1 MIIDKINT
9 TLKMAMKAS
18 QKDEVLAIRNIL
30 EKIKK
35 RQVDSQKQ
43 IDENEIIQVIN
54 KYAKQLRDSI
64 EQFESG
70 NRIDLA
76 QKEKNE
82 LKIVEQFLPKQ
93 LTREEIN
100 QIVINVITK
109 INAQNMSDM
118 GSVMKEVIK
127 ITKGTAD
134 GKIISELVREQLK

>member
-1 MIIDKINT
+1 MIIDKINK
-9 TLKMAMKAS
+9 TLKTAMKAS
-18 QKDEVLAIRNIL
+18 QKNEVLAVRNIL

-43 IDENEIIQVIN
+43 LNENEIIQVIN

-76 QKEKNE
+76 EKEKNE
-82 LKIVEQFLPKQ
+82 LKIVKQFLPQQ

-100 QIVINVITK
+100 TIVTNVIAKTD
-109 INAQNMSDM
+109 AQNMSDM
-118 GSVMKEVIK
+118 GRVMKEVIN
-127 ITKGTAD
+127 TTQGSAD
-134 GKIISELVREQLK
+134 GKIISELVREHLK

>member
-1 MIIDKINT
+1 MIIDKINKK
-9 TLKMAMKAS
+9 LKTAMKAS
-18 QKDEVLAIRNIL
+18 QKDEVLAVRNIL

-43 IDENEIIQVIN
+43 LNENEIIQVIN

-76 QKEKNE
+76 EKEKNE
-82 LKIVEQFLPKQ
+82 LKIVKQFLPQQ

-100 QIVINVITK
+100 TIVTNVIAKTD
-109 INAQNMSDM
+109 AQNMSDM
-118 GSVMKEVIK
+118 GRVMKEVIN
-127 ITKGTAD
+127 TTQGSAD
-134 GKIISELVREQLK
+134 GKIISELVREHLK

>member
-1 MIIDKINT
+1 MIIDKINKK
-9 TLKMAMKAS
+9 LKTAMKAS
-18 QKDEVLAIRNIL
+18 QKDEVLAVRNIL

-43 IDENEIIQVIN
+43 LNENEIIQVIN

-76 QKEKNE
+76 EKEKNE
-82 LKIVEQFLPKQ
+82 LKIVKQFLPQQ

-100 QIVINVITK
+100 TIVTNVIAKTD
-109 INAQNMSDM
+109 AQNMSDM
-118 GSVMKEVIK
+118 GRVMKEVINM
-127 ITKGTAD
+127 TQGGAD
-134 GKIISELVREQLK
+134 GKIISELVREHLK

>member
-1 MIIDKINT
+1 MIIDKINK
-9 TLKMAMKAS
+9 TLKTAMKAS
-18 QKDEVLAIRNIL
+18 QKNEVLAVRNIL

-43 IDENEIIQVIN
+43 LNENEIIQVIN

-76 QKEKNE
+76 EKEKNE
-82 LKIVEQFLPKQ
+82 LKIVKQFLPQQ

-100 QIVINVITK
+100 TIVTNVIAKTDAK
-109 INAQNMSDM
+109 NMSDM
-118 GSVMKEVIK
+118 GRVMKEVIN
-127 ITKGTAD
+127 TTQGSAD
-134 GKIISELVREQLK
+134 GKIISELVREHLK

>member
-1 MIIDKINT
+1 MIIDKINK
-9 TLKMAMKAS
+9 TLKTAMKAS
-18 QKDEVLAIRNIL
+18 QKNEVLAVRNIL

-43 IDENEIIQVIN
+43 LNENEIIQVIN

-76 QKEKNE
+76 EKEKNE
-82 LKIVEQFLPKQ
+82 LKIVKQFLPQQ

-100 QIVINVITK
+100 TIVTNVIANTDAK
-109 INAQNMSDM
+109 NMSDM
-118 GSVMKEVIK
+118 GRVMKEVIN
-127 ITKGTAD
+127 TTQGSAD
-134 GKIISELVREQLK
+134 GKIISELVREHLK

>member
-1 MIIDKINT
+1 MIIDKINK
-9 TLKMAMKAS
+9 TLKTAMKAS
-18 QKDEVLAIRNIL
+18 QKNEVLAVRNIL

-43 IDENEIIQVIN
+43 LNENEIIQVIN

-76 QKEKNE
+76 EKEKNE
-82 LKIVEQFLPKQ
+82 LKIVKQFLPQQ

-100 QIVINVITK
+100 TIVT
-109 INAQNMSDM
+109 
-118 GSVMKEVIK
+118 
-127 ITKGTAD
+127 
-134 GKIISELVREQLK
+134 